1 MSGIYHRSMKT
12 ISKTAAIAVVALG
25 AAVTAGPAAT
35 AQARATPITV
45 TVHADRALA
54 RVPDAPIGTND
65 WDSDPNM
72 TNPGTGALLNAAGL
86 RVRELNTGP
95 YDDVYRWQTNTDDAN
110 PVTAKVGPDSPAPWQ
125 TWVRQTRQMHAQ
137 AMIHVNY
144 GSTATDGP
152 AGTDIGPQEAA
163 AWVRQANIV
172 DHDGIKYWTIGEEV
186 WGNGFYTAFPAFEPD
201 NHADKSPT
209 AYGKNAVLFAKA
221 MKAVDPSIKVG
232 VEISP
237 YPPRAGQPD
246 WNGPLLKAAG
256 SAVDF
261 VDVHWY
267 NPPTNGTSDA
277 SLFSVPGRIPAE
289 MASIKAD
296 IAQNAGPDAG
306 HIQVIVGETNSAG
319 FDPGVQSVTAPDAL
333 YAADD
338 VTTWLEQGASQVDWF
353 NTHLSA
359 VQDAAGSPDDP
370 NGSGYGDWGLLS
382 SGVDSC
388 ATNVQGVKLCEP
400 PVNTPFPAYYAL
412 SLTSRL
418 ASPGATLVQT
428 SVSGSTAIVTHA
440 AVQRDGDLVLLI
452 ENEDP
457 AATHTVQVNYAGY
470 RPLPLAISYRYGSGG
485 TGITTSIGPSGSAK
499 LPAYSLTELV
509 LSRI

>member
-1 MSGIYHRSMKT
+1 
-12 ISKTAAIAVVALG
+12 
-25 AAVTAGPAAT
+25 
-35 AQARATPITV
+35 
-45 TVHADRALA
+45 
-54 RVPDAPIGTND
+54 
-65 WDSDPNM
+65 
-72 TNPGTGALLNAAGL
+72 
-86 RVRELNTGP
+86 VRELNTGP
-95 YDDVYRWQTNTDDAN
+95 YDDVYRWRTNTDDAN
-110 PVTAKVGPDSPAPWQ
+110 PVTAKLGPDSPVPWQ
-125 TWVRQTRQMHAQ
+125 TWAAQTGRAHAQ

-152 AGTDIGPQEAA
+152 GGTDIGPQEAA

-172 DHDGIKYWTIGEEV
+172 DHDHITYWTIGEEV
-186 WGNGFYTAFPAFEPD
+186 WGNGFYSKFPAFEPD

-209 AYGKNAVLFAKA
+209 AYGQNAVLFAKA

-237 YPPRAGQPD
+237 FAPSAGQPD

-267 NPPTNGTSDA
+267 RPPFLGTSDA
-277 SLFSVPGRIPAE
+277 ALFSVPGRIPAE
-289 MASIKAD
+289 MASIKAA
-296 IAQNAGPDAG
+296 IAQNAGADAAR
-306 HIQVIVGETNSAG
+306 IQVIVGETNSSG

-353 NTHLSA
+353 NTHIGA

-370 NGSGYGDWGLLS
+370 DGSGYGDWGLLS

-388 ATNVQGVKLCEP
+388 VTNAQGAKVCEP

-412 SLTSRL
+412 SMTTRL
-418 ASPGATLVQT
+418 ARPGATLVQT
-428 SVSGSTAIVTHA
+428 SVSGSAAIVTHA

-457 AATHTVQVNYAGY
+457 AAAHTVQVDYDGY
-470 RPLPLAISYRYGSGG
+470 RALPLAICYRYGAGG
-485 TGITTSIGPSGSAK
+485 AGVTSSIGSSGYAHLPPS
-499 LPAYSLTELV
+499 SLTELV
-509 LSRI
+509 LSRV

>member
-1 MSGIYHRSMKT
+1 MKA
-12 ISKTAAIAVVALG
+12 ISKTAAIAVLALG
-25 AAVTAGPAAT
+25 ATVAAGPAAT
-35 AQARATPITV
+35 ANATSNAGATPITV
-45 TVHADRALA
+45 TVHANQALA
-54 RVPDAPIGTND
+54 RVPGAPIGTND
-65 WDSDPNM
+65 WDSDPNI
-72 TNPGTGALLNAAGL
+72 TNPGTSALLHAAGL

-110 PVTAKVGPDSPAPWQ
+110 PVTAKLGPDSPLPWQ
-125 TWVRQTRQMHAQ
+125 AWVHQTEQTHAQ

-152 AGTDIGPQEAA
+152 GGTDIGPQEAA

-172 DHDGIKYWTIGEEV
+172 DHDHITYWAIGEEV
-186 WGNGFYTAFPAFEPD
+186 WGNGFYTKFPAFEPD

-209 AYGKNAVLFAKA
+209 AYGQNAVAFAKA

-237 YPPRAGQPD
+237 FAPSATQPD

-256 SAVDF
+256 SAIDF

-267 NPPTNGTSDA
+267 RPPFAGTSDA
-277 SLFSVPGRIPAE
+277 SLFSVPGHIPAE
-289 MASIKAD
+289 MAAIKAG
-296 IAQNAGPDAG
+296 IAQNAGANAG
-306 HIQVIVGETNSAG
+306 HIQVIVGETNSSG
-319 FDPGVQSVTAPDAL
+319 TDPGVQSVTAPDAL

-338 VTTWLEQGASQVDWF
+338 VATWLEQGASQVDWF
-353 NTHLSA
+353 NTHIGA

-370 NGSGYGDWGLLS
+370 DGSGYGDWGLLS

-388 ATNVQGVKLCEP
+388 VTNARNVQVCEP

-412 SLTSRL
+412 SLTTRL

-428 SVSGSTAIVTHA
+428 SVSGSGSTAIVTHA
-440 AVQRDGDLVLLI
+440 AVQHDGDLVLLI

-457 AATHTVQVNYAGY
+457 AAAHTVRVDYAGY
-470 RPLPLAISYRYGSGG
+470 RTLPLAFSYRYGAGG
-485 TGITTSIGPSGSAK
+485 AGITTSIGPSGSVQV
-499 LPAYSLTELV
+499 PAYSLTELV